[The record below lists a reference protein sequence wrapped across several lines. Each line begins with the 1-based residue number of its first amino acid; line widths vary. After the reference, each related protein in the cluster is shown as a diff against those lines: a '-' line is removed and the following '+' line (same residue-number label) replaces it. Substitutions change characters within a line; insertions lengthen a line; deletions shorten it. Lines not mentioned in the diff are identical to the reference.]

1 MKQHQEVTDKRID
14 EVFRRLD
21 ADIPPMQDIF
31 YGGQVFDA
39 YRFASDLI
47 RKAKQ
52 AVVLID
58 NYVDDTVLTL
68 LDKRKK
74 GVSATIYTQCVSS
87 QFQLGVDRHNDQYP
101 PIEIKRFNKGMT
113 VSCSL
118 TMKCST

>member
-52 AVVLID
+52 AVWAESGLGSPLCGTLRQPNLSINQELIR
-58 NYVDDTVLTL
+58 L
-68 LDKRKK
+68 
-74 GVSATIYTQCVSS
+74 
-87 QFQLGVDRHNDQYP
+87 
-101 PIEIKRFNKGMT
+101 
-113 VSCSL
+113 
-118 TMKCST
+118 